1 VAYKA
6 VELDSISEVTCLA
19 IAKNQRSMIFYA
31 ILPALPFWSEHS
43 QGHLMHQSIPT
54 VPIPAPPGNSW
65 AINLEYVILY
75 IPLFYL
81 SQGNPV
87 RSKLSLTGVCI
98 HHEDIC
104 TTI

>member
-1 VAYKA
+1 
-6 VELDSISEVTCLA
+6 
-19 IAKNQRSMIFYA
+19 
-31 ILPALPFWSEHS
+31 
-43 QGHLMHQSIPT
+43 MHQSIPT
-54 VPIPAPPGNSW
+54 VPIPAPPGSSW

-87 RSKLSLTGVCI
+87 RSKLSLTEVCI